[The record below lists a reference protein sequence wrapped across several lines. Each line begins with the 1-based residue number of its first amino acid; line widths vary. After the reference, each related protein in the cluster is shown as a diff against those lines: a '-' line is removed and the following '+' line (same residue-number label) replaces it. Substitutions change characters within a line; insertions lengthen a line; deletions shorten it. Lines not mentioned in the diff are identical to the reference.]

1 MRPSKRL
8 AGLAFLI
15 IATVPLSSNAS
26 GESILGALSKAYE
39 NDSSLNSARANV
51 RVTDESVAI
60 AKSGWRPTIEGFAT
74 IDQSSSHVNGKNKNK
89 RMTTGQ
95 YGVQIKQTL
104 FDGFQ
109 TRNNVAAAESQVRA
123 SVESLGD
130 TEENILFKA
139 AQAYMD
145 VVRDRQVSVP
155 THQNARFLTEQARA
169 ARLLQD
175 RRSHAYCRSGR
186 RFARLCR
193 GAIGRRP

>member
-1 MRPSKRL
+1 
-8 AGLAFLI
+8 
-15 IATVPLSSNAS
+15 
-26 GESILGALSKAYE
+26 
-39 NDSSLNSARANV
+39 
-51 RVTDESVAI
+51 
-60 AKSGWRPTIEGFAT
+60 
-74 IDQSSSHVNGKNKNK
+74 
-89 RMTTGQ
+89 MTTGE

-169 ARLLQD
+169 ARYAS
-175 RRSHAYCRSGR
+175 RSAKSRVLSLRPTLCAPLPWSNWPPPVSRSW
-186 RFARLCR
+186 
-193 GAIGRRP
+193 